1 MEIQQTTDSIVDHL
15 TTVKGTEME
24 IMANL
29 ASADQIDMVIEGHL
43 ALWLGS
49 EVGVDITETFL
60 RCTCSM
66 KGRARE
72 DLKGIGTT
80 PNLNAG
86 FSPRGGEIDG

>member
-1 MEIQQTTDSIVDHL
+1 MEIQQTTDNIVDHL
-15 TTVKGTEME
+15 TTTKGIDLE

-29 ASADQIDMVIEGHL
+29 ASADQIDLVIEGHL
-43 ALWLGS
+43 GLWLGS

-80 PNLNAG
+80 PNLNGAFG
-86 FSPRGGEIDG
+86 PRGEIDG